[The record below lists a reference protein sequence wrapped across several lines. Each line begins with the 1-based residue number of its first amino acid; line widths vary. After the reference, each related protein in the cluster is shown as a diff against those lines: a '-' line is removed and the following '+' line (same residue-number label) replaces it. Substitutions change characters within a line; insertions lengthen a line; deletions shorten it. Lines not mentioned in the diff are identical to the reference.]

1 MSIILNALEKA
12 QRENMRKEKGING
25 EDLLHQPS
33 SLETASRFSWKV
45 FFAVIVINLVLFSAG
60 IGYFLYGKKVSSGRK
75 PASGIAQQASPVL
88 EEKGDSALKAQA
100 SQDVPDDLSEGPVY
114 KDVLMLDNGLR
125 LKVDGVYLDNKVP
138 YALIGPDIVKAGDV
152 MEGDVKVIS
161 VDFKKVE
168 LEYRKSRYFLT
179 VK

>member
-12 QRENMRKEKGING
+12 QRENMRRDKGING

-33 SLETASRFSWKV
+33 SPESTSRFSWKV
-45 FFAVIVINLVLFSAG
+45 FSAVIVINLVLFSAV
-60 IGYFLYGKKVSSGRK
+60 ITFFLYGKKVSSGRK
-75 PASGIAQQASPVL
+75 PAPGIAQQAPVSA
-88 EEKGDSALKAQA
+88 EKEGSTAQAPA

-114 KDVLMLDNGLR
+114 KDVLLLDNGLR
-125 LKVDGVYLDNKVP
+125 LKVDGVYLDDKVP

-152 MEGDVKVIS
+152 MEGDVKVLS